1 MLTTYEPIFKMQK
14 IDINCPTIRSISE
27 YVQSYK
33 LPNLAQSIARIT
45 HRKNDANKIKLAEL
59 KRDISRHVS
68 SLKLGQEGKRIVISD
83 DISLKEARFIEKE
96 LGRLNQ
102 IEKLETEHELRAE
115 RYMQDTAYLSKVGAR
130 QQTTTGL
137 NITGNIDASGAK
149 VLSKT
154 FGIESGKRFD
164 NNDEGSVRINSVRRV
179 MARLWTGLSFKISE
193 HFELGAGA
201 QTQLSTTQTKYK
213 KFTNHK
219 ELGQYLAQKSSSKLT
234 QQKQKALN
242 AKTTIAPV
250 LSEHV
255 ASISDKKFDQMY
267 QSMRPEQSKTYKH
280 GIKNRQ
286 TSAAEVSATAKFSV
300 SPRYTLGAQAA
311 LQTSKSKEKTVET
324 VYEDL
329 TQYIKNPEDMIS
341 LAPFLN
347 AFVPSIDK
355 PKEWIA
361 FSEQLE
367 KDIIEYSET
376 VKKHDH
382 IKSANQWNASH
393 ECNKHRLE
401 DKYGNIGRHQQL
413 QFFYLCH
420 AWLNA
425 SAKELS
431 PSANQAENGFTNMAD
446 RIHQTLK
453 NIDFKYSVT
462 RLNHLTKVR
471 QHVMESK
478 KDVNQ
483 TATVQVGPI
492 TLTIHERERHFI
504 HPSRVRCGEYRD
516 VNITLSAHTNLTELL
531 QLPKLQKQLSEAL
544 VSNQLDSII
553 NVGTLLQLDLTGL
566 VTIQKRWFK
575 PDAKQLVFNGQE
587 QRQFTR
593 YYTGSDIVTS
603 TTGSIQTGSGFSLDA
618 NLRYQQ
624 RQQQVVGE
632 DIDSND
638 LIYSLV
644 RFNKLY
650 KDAGKDLSSQENPW
664 AQFIQSH
671 KSSYQEMFFKL
682 ADPESA
688 LHHQAQTLL
697 KEAQKEARALITEAE
712 FFEQMQAYRKA
723 IEASEDNNSA
733 ESFANA
739 LLVFNQLLI
748 SQFVKTEKLHKE
760 TWAKKPFK
768 AERSKA
774 LSNKS
779 KIAKALHLQRKVPKN
794 KQTNSSH

>member
-1 MLTTYEPIFKMQK
+1 MTPILKMQK
-14 IDINCPTIRSISE
+14 IDTHFLTFSAISE
-27 YVQSYK
+27 HVQSYK
-33 LPNLAQSIARIT
+33 LPNFAQSIARIT

-59 KRDISRHVS
+59 KRDISCHVS
-68 SLKLGQEGKRIVISD
+68 SLKLGQEGKRIVISN
-83 DISLKEARFIEKE
+83 DISLKDARVINKE

-115 RYMQDTAYLSKVGAR
+115 QYMQDTAYLSKVGAR

-154 FGIESGKRFD
+154 FGIESGRRFD
-164 NNDEGSVRINSVRRV
+164 NNDEGSVRINSVRRI
-179 MARLWTGLSFKISE
+179 MARLWTGLSFKISD
-193 HFELGAGA
+193 HVELGAGA
-201 QTQLSTTQTKYK
+201 QTQLSATQTKYK

-219 ELGQYLAQKSSSKLT
+219 ELSQYLAKKSSPKLM
-234 QQKQKALN
+234 QQKQKVLN
-242 AKTTIAPV
+242 AKTTMAPL
-250 LSEHV
+250 LSEHI
-255 ASISDKKFDQMY
+255 ANIDSKRFDQIY
-267 QSMRPEQSKTYKH
+267 QTMQPDQNKIYKH
-280 GIKNRQ
+280 GVKNRH
-286 TSAAEVSATAKFSV
+286 TSDAEISATAKFSV

-329 TQYIKNPEDMIS
+329 TQHIKNQKDLTN

-347 AFVPSIDK
+347 TFLPSINK
-355 PKEWIA
+355 YKEWIA

-367 KDIIEYSET
+367 KDIIEYSDT

-382 IKSANQWNASH
+382 IKSASQWNASH

-413 QFFYLCH
+413 QFFHLCH
-420 AWLNA
+420 AWLNL

-431 PSANQAENGFTNMAD
+431 PPSNQEENSFKHMVD
-446 RIHQTLK
+446 RISLALQD
-453 NIDFKYSVT
+453 IDFKYSVT
-462 RLNHLTKVR
+462 RLNHLTKVQR
-471 QHVMESK
+471 HVMESK
-478 KDVNQ
+478 KDINQ
-483 TATVQVGPI
+483 TATIQVGPI

-516 VNITLSAHTNLTELL
+516 VNVTLSAHSNLTELL
-531 QLPKLQKQLSEAL
+531 QLPKLQQQLSEVL
-544 VSNQLDSII
+544 VNHQLDSII
-553 NVGTLLQLDLTGL
+553 NIGSLLQLDLTGL

-575 PDAKQLVFNGQE
+575 PDAKQLAFNDQE

-593 YYTGSDIVTS
+593 YYVGSDIVTS
-603 TTGSIQTGSGFSLDA
+603 TSGSVQTGTGFSLDA

-697 KEAQKEARALITEAE
+697 KEAQKETRALITETE
-712 FFEQMQAYRKA
+712 FFDQMQAYRKA
-723 IEASEDNNSA
+723 VEASEDSTSA
-733 ESFANA
+733 ESFGDA
-739 LLVFNQLLI
+739 LLAFNQLLI
-748 SQFVKTEKLHKE
+748 SQFVKTEKLHKS

-779 KIAKALHLQRKVPKN
+779 KIAKALHLQRKVHKN
-794 KQTNSSH
+794 TQTSSSR